1 MKKKKKKKITK
12 KRKETITYGKST
24 PLFEEVRRGGGG
36 EIFRIIA
43 AKVTRKH
50 GKYYDRRRGLYTA
63 RRAVPQ
69 SRGLSFVNNGPIRK

>member
-1 MKKKKKKKITK
+1 MVNQLRYS
-12 KRKETITYGKST
+12 KRYE
-24 PLFEEVRRGGGG
+24 GGGG
-36 EIFRIIA
+36 GIFRIIA

>member
-1 MKKKKKKKITK
+1 MKKKKKRKLRRREKKPSRMVNQLRYS
-12 KRKETITYGKST
+12 KRYE
-24 PLFEEVRRGGGG
+24 GGGG

>member
-36 EIFRIIA
+36 IFRIIA

>member
-1 MKKKKKKKITK
+1 MKKKKKRKLRRREKKPSRMVNQLRYS
-12 KRKETITYGKST
+12 KRYE
-24 PLFEEVRRGGGG
+24 GGGG
-36 EIFRIIA
+36 IFRIIA